1 MAVKKTQKSSR
12 AKTKA
17 KTKTKVKAKVKT
29 KTKAK
34 VTKVKKTSVGTKKRT
49 AKKASPKKR
58 AVKKRAEVLKKT
70 TTQKSRRT
78 RKASKSLVVAVGDG
92 CFWVNEGP
100 VLRDLVELGD
110 TLSAMHKWQFDFH
123 ANKDRNDFASWV
135 ESVLHDPIC
144 AKAIKKAKT
153 PKAASKAVKKALQ
166 RYRL

>member
-58 AVKKRAEVLKKT
+58 AVKKRAKVLKKLL
-70 TTQKSRRT
+70 
-78 RKASKSLVVAVGDG
+78 RKKVVAPAKHQKA
-92 CFWVNEGP
+92 WS
-100 VLRDLVELGD
+100 LRSVTGASGLMKGRSCVILLSSGIRSALCINGSSISMPIKTEM
-110 TLSAMHKWQFDFH
+110 TL
-123 ANKDRNDFASWV
+123 
-135 ESVLHDPIC
+135 LHGLRVSCMI
-144 AKAIKKAKT
+144 
-153 PKAASKAVKKALQ
+153 
-166 RYRL
+166 RYVQKR